1 MDHSIPESV
10 IIIPARLASTRLPN
24 KLLLDETGKPLIQ
37 YAWESARRSA
47 LARQV
52 IIACDHEKI
61 YKAARHFGADVR
73 YTDPNAACGTDRI
86 AEVAET
92 LDAEIIVN
100 VQGDEPLLA
109 PESIDRLIRLL
120 ASDPAASMATLATPI
135 REETILTDPAC
146 VKVVFDRRG
155 RALYFSRSPIPY
167 PRAGAAAY
175 LNAPEPIFFL
185 HLGIYAYRRDFLL
198 SYRSMPKSAI
208 EKAKS
213 LEQLRALDNGHTI
226 LVDVVQER
234 SVGIDTPEDYERFK
248 EYCRK
253 R

>member
-92 LDAEIIVN
+92 LGAEIIVN

-120 ASDPAASMATLATPI
+120 ASEPAASMATLATPI

-208 EKAKS
+208 EKAES

>member
-1 MDHSIPESV
+1 MDPSIPESV

-24 KLLLDETGKPLIQ
+24 KLLLDQTGKPLIQ
-37 YAWESARRSA
+37 YAWESACRSA

-61 YKAARHFGADVR
+61 YEAAKRFGADVR

-135 REETILTDPAC
+135 REEAILKDPAC
-146 VKVVFDRRG
+146 VKVVFDRHG

-175 LNAPEPIFFL
+175 LNAPEPVFFL

-198 SYRSMPKSAI
+198 SYRSMPKSTVEKI
-208 EKAKS
+208 ES

-234 SVGIDTPEDYERFK
+234 SVGIDTPEDYRRFK
-248 EYCRK
+248 EYCRTH
-253 R
+253 

>member
-37 YAWESARRSA
+37 YAWESACRSA

-61 YKAARHFGADVR
+61 YEAAKRFGADVR

-86 AEVAET
+86 AEVAEK
-92 LDAEIIVN
+92 LEAEIIVN

-135 REETILTDPAC
+135 REEAILMDPAC
-146 VKVVFDRRG
+146 VKVVFDRHG

-167 PRAGAAAY
+167 PRAGAAAS
-175 LNAPEPIFFL
+175 LNAPEPVFFL

-198 SYRSMPKSAI
+198 SFRSMPKSTI
-208 EKAKS
+208 EKTES
-213 LEQLRALDNGHTI
+213 LEQLRALDNGCAI
-226 LVDVVQER
+226 LVGVVQER
-234 SVGIDTPEDYERFK
+234 SVGIDTPEDYQRFK

-253 R
+253 G